1 MPGLNAEGGGA
12 LKPPTL
18 VELFLTY
25 AKIGL
30 LGFGGVAPWA
40 RHVIVEQK
48 QWLNDREYA
57 ALLGVGQVIP
67 GPNTVNC
74 AIMIGDRFRG
84 SAGALVAVI
93 GIAGTPILVL
103 IGIALVYDRIAN
115 LPGVGAAMAAGA
127 AAAAGLVIG
136 TAIKL
141 TRKIKPNVAAIAIGL
156 AAFVSVG
163 LLHLPMLLAILVLGP
178 LSIGLVWWQRR

>member
-1 MPGLNAEGGGA
+1 MNVSLP
-12 LKPPTL
+12 
-18 VELFLTY
+18 ELFIGY

-40 RHVIVEQK
+40 RHVIVEEK
-48 QWLNDREYA
+48 RWFDDREYA

-67 GPNTVNC
+67 GPNTINC
-74 AIMIGDRFRG
+74 AVIIGDRFQ
-84 SAGALVAVI
+84 GAPGAVVAVT
-93 GIAGTPILVL
+93 GLVGAPVLVL
-103 IGIALVYDRIAN
+103 IAIALLYDRIAG

-141 TRKIKPNVAAIAIGL
+141 ARKIQPNPAAIAIGL

-163 LLHLPMLLAILVLGP
+163 LLQMPMLLAILVLGP
-178 LSIGLVWWQRR
+178 VSIAAVWWQRR

>member
-1 MPGLNAEGGGA
+1 
-12 LKPPTL
+12 
-18 VELFLTY
+18 
-25 AKIGL
+25 

-48 QWLNDREYA
+48 RWLDDREYA

-84 SAGALVAVI
+84 SAGAFVAVI
-93 GIAGTPILVL
+93 GIACTPVLVL

-141 TRKIKPNVAAIAIGL
+141 ARKIKPNAAAIAIGL

>member
-1 MPGLNAEGGGA
+1 MSVSL
-12 LKPPTL
+12 L
-18 VELFLTY
+18 ELFLGY

-40 RHVIVEQK
+40 RHVIVEEK
-48 QWLNDREYA
+48 RWFDDHEYA

-67 GPNTVNC
+67 GPNTINC
-74 AIMIGDRFRG
+74 AVIIGDRFQ
-84 SAGALVAVI
+84 SVPGAIVAV
-93 GIAGTPILVL
+93 AGLVGAPVLVL
-103 IGIALVYDRIAN
+103 IAIAVLYDRIAG

-141 TRKIKPNVAAIAIGL
+141 TRKIRPNMAAIAIGL
-156 AAFVSVG
+156 AAFASVG
-163 LLHLPMLLAILVLGP
+163 LLQMPMLLALLVLGP
-178 LSIGLVWWQRR
+178 ASVAAVWWKRR